1 MADIRRHSVGHVY
14 RLVVWWW
21 WLWQH
26 WLMIRNSCL
35 TTDMEHRSAGS
46 RWGVHVSTYICDGLE
61 CLIQEQSQVLPS
73 RGLRRRQSR
82 LIQWRCLW
90 CGSLQFRQFP
100 FSGTS
105 IHIAMVTQSIFYPVL
120 INRSPRFLMHN
131 HQQRWMPTEALSI
144 LSAVCTY
151 DYFLN
156 RLKGNDK
163 THDHGE
169 SIGAATSQAPPEVC
183 VVSPLN
189 VCVYFL

>member
-61 CLIQEQSQVLPS
+61 CLIQEQSQVLPN

-82 LIQWRCLW
+82 LIQCRCFW
-90 CGSLQFRQFP
+90 CGSLQFGQLP

-105 IHIAMVTQSIFYPVL
+105 ITIAMVTQSIYYSIL
-120 INRSPRFLMHN
+120 ISRSPRCATISSAECWRRL
-131 HQQRWMPTEALSI
+131 WACCLKCALKIIS
-144 LSAVCTY
+144 
-151 DYFLN
+151 
-156 RLKGNDK
+156 
-163 THDHGE
+163 
-169 SIGAATSQAPPEVC
+169 
-183 VVSPLN
+183 
-189 VCVYFL
+189 